1 MEPGLSG
8 VISMTK
14 SLTQTTQF
22 GLVSIAALLMLAL
35 LPCMAAT
42 QPPEPGYVGAA
53 KPDVTILEYFDYN
66 CPYCRKLAPV
76 LKALLVQDRRVAVVY
91 KEWPIFGGIS
101 VYAAR
106 AALAAQWQGKYLVAH
121 DALFSGPELT
131 KKQDVDEALARV
143 GIDVAR
149 LRKDETRHAA
159 DIDASLERNDAE
171 AHSLNLR
178 GTPGVV
184 LGGKV
189 LPGDIGLKGL
199 RQSIAEFRR

>member
-1 MEPGLSG
+1 M
-8 VISMTK
+8 ISIAK
-14 SLTQTTQF
+14 SLTQTMQF
-22 GLVSIAALLMLAL
+22 GLVSIGAVLILAL

-42 QPPEPGYVGAA
+42 QPQEPGYLGAA

-66 CPYCRKLAPV
+66 CPYCRTLAPV
-76 LKALLVQDRRVAVVY
+76 LRALLVQDRRVAVIY

-106 AALAAQWQGKYLVAH
+106 SALAAQWQGKYLVAH
-121 DALFSGPELT
+121 DALFRGPELT

-143 GIDVAR
+143 GIDLAR
-149 LRKDETRHAA
+149 LRKDEVRHAA
-159 DIDASLERNDAE
+159 DIEASLERNDAE

-189 LPGDIGLKGL
+189 LPGNIGLEGL
-199 RQSIAEFRR
+199 RQSIAKFRR

>member
-1 MEPGLSG
+1 MA
-8 VISMTK
+8 K
-14 SLTQTTQF
+14 SRTQTMQF
-22 GLVSIAALLMLAL
+22 GLVSIGALLILAR

-42 QPPEPGYVGAA
+42 QPPEPGYLGAA

-66 CPYCRKLAPV
+66 CPYCRRLAPV
-76 LKALLVQDRRVAVVY
+76 LRALLVQDRRVAVVY

-106 AALAAQWQGKYLVAH
+106 SALAAQWQGKYIVAH
-121 DALFSGPELT
+121 DALSSGPELT
-131 KKQDVDEALARV
+131 KNQDVDEALARV

-149 LRKDETRHAA
+149 LRKDETRHAV
-159 DIDASLERNDAE
+159 DIEASLERNDAE

-184 LGGKV
+184 VLGGKV
-189 LPGDIGLKGL
+189 LPGDIGLEGL

>member
-1 MEPGLSG
+1 MRAL
-8 VISMTK
+8 
-14 SLTQTTQF
+14 QF
-22 GLVSIAALLMLAL
+22 ALVSIGAVLILGL
-35 LPCMAAT
+35 LPCTAAT

-76 LKALLVQDRRVAVVY
+76 LRALLVQDRRVAVIY
-91 KEWPIFGGIS
+91 KEWPIFGDIS

-106 AALAAQWQGKYLVAH
+106 SALAAQWQGKYVVAH

-131 KKQDVDEALARV
+131 THQDVDEALARV

-149 LRKDETRHAA
+149 LKKDEVRHVD
-159 DIDASLERNDAE
+159 DIEASLERNDAE

-178 GTPGVV
+178 STLGVV

-189 LPGDIGLKGL
+189 LPGNIGLEGL
-199 RQSIAEFRR
+199 RQSIAEVRR

>member
-1 MEPGLSG
+1 M
-8 VISMTK
+8 
-14 SLTQTTQF
+14 QF
-22 GLVSIAALLMLAL
+22 GLVSIGAVLILAL

-42 QPPEPGYVGAA
+42 QPQEPGYVGAA
-53 KPDVTILEYFDYN
+53 KADVTILEYFDYN
-66 CPYCRKLAPV
+66 CPYCRTLAPV
-76 LKALLVQDRRVAVVY
+76 LRALLVQDRRVAVIY
-91 KEWPIFGGIS
+91 KEWPILGDIS

-131 KKQDVDEALARV
+131 KNQDVDEALARV

-149 LRKDETRHAA
+149 LRKDEVKHAV
-159 DIDASLERNDAE
+159 DIEASLRRNDAE
-171 AHSLNLR
+171 AQSLNLR

-189 LPGDIGLKGL
+189 LPGNIGLEGL

>member
-1 MEPGLSG
+1 M
-8 VISMTK
+8 ISMAK
-14 SLTQTTQF
+14 SLTRALQVGRF
-22 GLVSIAALLMLAL
+22 SIGAVLILGL
-35 LPCMAAT
+35 LPCTAAT

-66 CPYCRKLAPV
+66 CPYCRKLASV
-76 LKALLVQDRRVAVVY
+76 LRALLVQDRRVAVIY
-91 KEWPIFGGIS
+91 KEWPIFGDIS

-106 AALAAQWQGKYLVAH
+106 SALAAQWQGKYVVAH

-131 KKQDVDEALARV
+131 KNQDVDEALTRV

-149 LRKDETRHAA
+149 LKKDEVRHAG
-159 DIDASLERNDAE
+159 DIEASLERNDAE

-189 LPGDIGLKGL
+189 LPGNIGLEGL
-199 RQSIAEFRR
+199 RQSIAEVRR